1 MNLTVK
7 IWRQQSAA
15 AQGQFVSYQVKDI
28 TPDMS
33 FLEMLDD
40 RVDIRGQIP
49 VTLGKDGPPWTP
61 AVTSQVK
68 GDSSKSSLGEISP
81 NVNIAP

>member
-1 MNLTVK
+1 ML
-7 IWRQQSAA
+7 RSPEHQLAA
-15 AQGQFVSYQVKDI
+15 EAMTKKESR
-28 TPDMS
+28 P
-33 FLEMLDD
+33 LPEMLDD

-68 GDSSKSSLGEISP
+68 GDSSNSSLGEISP
-81 NVNIAP
+81 NVNIAA